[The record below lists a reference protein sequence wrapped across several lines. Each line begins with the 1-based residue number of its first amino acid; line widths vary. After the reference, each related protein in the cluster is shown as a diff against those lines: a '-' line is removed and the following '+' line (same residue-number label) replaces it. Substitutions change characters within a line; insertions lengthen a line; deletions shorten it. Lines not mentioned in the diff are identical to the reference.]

1 MTNRDQ
7 GLARVKALRNILAL
21 EIDNG
26 YQDKAV
32 SGGLDGFL
40 KTLLKESNSHPA
52 IKALFEHGLLSVQYS
67 ELTVAKRKIW
77 HEEIQRYL
85 GNQAATKRK
94 VTTPVREIETQSE
107 PNPKVSLDDAIT
119 VLKSVNRP
127 NASRLAKIG
136 INCIRDLVYLFPNRH
151 LDYTAR
157 RTISQLIPGDEQ
169 TIVATIWEA
178 REVRL
183 GRNGRMRATEAVVGD
198 ETGNIRVVWFGQPW
212 LAVSLKRA
220 MTYASET
227 ANVPAQ
233 VVLSGK
239 VKIFNGRQQLD
250 SPEWEILDDPEAA
263 DLLHTG
269 RLVPIYPSTDGIPAR
284 TMRRMV
290 REALDAIASAEGL
303 LIDDPLPVSL
313 LEELEFPDLPW
324 AIAQSH
330 FPESLES
337 KEQARRRLA
346 FDELLVL
353 QLALAS
359 KRTAST
365 DQPGIKLPSFPPLVT
380 NFIGSLP
387 FELTEGQKQALNI
400 GMEEISIAAKP
411 MTRLLQ
417 GDVGSGK
424 TVVALALLLS
434 AVADGYQGAMM
445 APTEVLAEQHYFNLR
460 RLLAEVA
467 SPIEN
472 PDWFSVQLGGHDN
485 PIVIALLTG
494 STKVA
499 ARREIHRMLSDG
511 ILNVLVGTHALI
523 QKDVEIPNLAI
534 AVVDEQHRFGV
545 MQRAA
550 LKSKGTMPHLL
561 LMSATPIPRT
571 LSATVYGDLDVST
584 MQELPKGRK
593 QIRTRIVPSSRSED
607 AENFLREQVD
617 LGRQCFVVCPLIEE
631 SEAVMAKAATVEYER
646 LCTTTLADVR
656 VGLLHGQMGMVEKQ
670 KIMDEFRDGKTD
682 ILVATSVIEVG
693 IDVPNATV
701 MMILGADRF
710 GLAQLHQLRGRVG
723 RGEHQSYCFLLSETL
738 SDDSRKR
745 LEVLVRTNDGFE
757 IAEADLSLRGP
768 GDFFGTRQSGLPT
781 LRMASLQDRELLSAS
796 KEQASN
802 LFSNSR
808 QLELLPKLKESVSR
822 YMNTVAEENA

>member
-1 MTNRDQ
+1 MTNRDY
-7 GLARVKALRNILAL
+7 GLARVRALRNILTL

-26 YQDKAV
+26 FQDKAV

-40 KTLLKESNSHPA
+40 KTLVSEPNSHPA
-52 IKALFEHGLLSVQYS
+52 IKTLFEHGLLSAQYS
-67 ELTVAKRKIW
+67 ELSVEKRKIW
-77 HEEIQRYL
+77 HEEVQKYL
-85 GNQAATKRK
+85 GNQAESKGNPK
-94 VTTPVREIETQSE
+94 KPEREIKAQPEKL
-107 PNPKVSLDDAIT
+107 PYLGLDAPISA
-119 VLKSVNRP
+119 LKSVNRP
-127 NASRLAKIG
+127 NASRLGKIG
-136 INCIRDLVYLFPNRH
+136 INFVRDLIYLFPNRH

-157 RTISQLIPGDEQ
+157 RTISQLIPENEQ
-169 TIVATIWEA
+169 TIVATVWEA

-183 GRNGRMRATEAVVGD
+183 GRSGRMRATEAVVGD
-198 ETGNIRVVWFGQPW
+198 ETGNIKVIWFGQPW
-212 LAVSLKRA
+212 LAMSLKRA
-220 MTYASET
+220 MAHSAET
-227 ANVPAQ
+227 ANVPVQ
-233 VVLSGK
+233 IVLSGK

-250 SPEWEILDDPEAA
+250 SPEWEILDDPEAG

-290 REALDAIASAEGL
+290 REAIDSISPEGAL
-303 LIDDPLPVSL
+303 EIDDPLPASL
-313 LEELEFPDLPW
+313 IQELELPDLPW
-324 AIAQSH
+324 SISQSH
-330 FPESLES
+330 FPESLEN
-337 KEQARRRLA
+337 KELARRRLA

-353 QLALAS
+353 QLALTS
-359 KRTAST
+359 KRSASVE
-365 DQPGIKLPSFPPLVT
+365 QPGITILPFPPLVT
-380 NFIGSLP
+380 NFIASLP
-387 FELTEGQKQALNI
+387 FQLTEGQKQALDI
-400 GMEEISIAAKP
+400 GMQEISIAAKP

-424 TVVALALLLS
+424 TVVALALLLA

-445 APTEVLAEQHYFNLR
+445 APTGVLAEQHYFNLR
-460 RLLAEVA
+460 RLLSEVA
-467 SPIEN
+467 LPIEN
-472 PDWFSVQLGGHDN
+472 PDWFSVELYGFEK

-494 STKVA
+494 STKAA
-499 ARREIHRMLSDG
+499 ARREIHRMLTDG
-511 ILNVLVGTHALI
+511 ILNILVGTHALI
-523 QKDVEIPNLAI
+523 QTDVEIPNLAI

-550 LKSKGTMPHLL
+550 LKGKGTAPHLL

-571 LSATVYGDLDVST
+571 LSATIYGDLDVST

-593 QIRTRIVPSSRSED
+593 QIRTRIVPSSRAGD
-607 AENFLREQVD
+607 AEKFLREQVQM
-617 LGRQCFVVCPLIEE
+617 GRQCFVVCPLIEE
-631 SEAVMAKAATVEYER
+631 SEAVMAQAATVEYER
-646 LCTTTLADVR
+646 LSASSFSDIQ
-656 VGLLHGQMGMVEKQ
+656 VGLLHGQMETLEKQ
-670 KIMDEFRDGKTD
+670 KIMDEFRAGKID

-738 SDDSRKR
+738 SEDSRKR

-781 LRMASLQDRELLSAS
+781 LRMASLQDRDLVSAS

-802 LFSNSR
+802 LFLSSR
-808 QLELLPKLKESVSR
+808 QLDLLPALKDSVSR
-822 YMNTVAEENA
+822 YMNAVAEENA